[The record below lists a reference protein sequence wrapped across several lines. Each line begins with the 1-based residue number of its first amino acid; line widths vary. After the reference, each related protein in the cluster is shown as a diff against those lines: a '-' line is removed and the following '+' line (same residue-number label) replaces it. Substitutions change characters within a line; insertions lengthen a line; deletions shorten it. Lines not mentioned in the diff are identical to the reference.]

1 MTSTENRRRLRN
13 FLLDKPVQ
21 YRYGLYFFLVSVMA
35 AVVSQVLML
44 RSAETLVLGT
54 LSAGG
59 VDPSIVESF
68 GAAPLRLLGLLTLV
82 LLPALALV
90 SVVLAIFL
98 THRFLGPQVAIK
110 RHVEELLDGNYES
123 VCRLRKHDELSE
135 IAAGLNRLAAA
146 MRDGVV
152 ARPEP
157 EQRAA

>member
-98 THRFLGPQVAIK
+98 THRFLGP
-110 RHVEELLDGNYES
+110 
-123 VCRLRKHDELSE
+123 
-135 IAAGLNRLAAA
+135 
-146 MRDGVV
+146 
-152 ARPEP
+152 
-157 EQRAA
+157 